1 MLMAKTA
8 SKKPA
13 KREEAEHD
21 FESALERLE
30 EIVERLD
37 EGNLPLAQSLELFKE
52 GTLLAK
58 RCRDLLSVA
67 ELTVK
72 EALASAQAD
81 DDEEE
86 AAEEPIDDETLGE
99 DEAQDDD
106 GA

>member
-1 MLMAKTA
+1 MAKSATRKA
-8 SKKPA
+8 A

-52 GTLLAK
+52 GTLLAR

-72 EALASAQAD
+72 EALANAQAD
-81 DDEEE
+81 EDEEE
-86 AAEEPIDDETLGE
+86 AA
-99 DEAQDDD
+99 DEATGDKTLDEDDAEEDD